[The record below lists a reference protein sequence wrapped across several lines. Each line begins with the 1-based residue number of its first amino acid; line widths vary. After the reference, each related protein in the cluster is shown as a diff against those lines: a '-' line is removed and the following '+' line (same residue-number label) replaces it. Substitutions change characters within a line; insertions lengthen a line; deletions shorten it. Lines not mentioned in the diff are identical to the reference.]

1 LEKRNKKMMGSE
13 KGSVLVIVIT
23 GITIIAAIGAGLAA
37 MVSSGARTGANH
49 SLSVQALYAA
59 ESGLEWAGAELRDSS
74 NWVDFCETLEEE
86 TMGIGQANFTII
98 KSELYP
104 DEDDPQGCEVTVIG
118 WVGSDEDNPL
128 AKRQI
133 KGDVPK
139 NFIEDPGGGGGGAG
153 GEDIPDD
160 AIIIGGDDEV
170 LEEIDYGTHESIY
183 VKEGTTING
192 NITISNHSDVY
203 FYNNVTVTGGI
214 TLAPQGYAYFGDD
227 FNIDG
232 NIIISGEACFG
243 NNVMIDGDLTLS
255 SANAN
260 VCIKDNIE
268 ITGTIT
274 LNNQSQLC
282 VGLNSDIRCDD
293 IVKANN
299 SQICTKDDSCDY
311 KCNAGYFSVCTANC
325 DGLCEEPPELTG
337 DDMSQD
343 PVGTEDGA
351 WSEG

>member
-1 LEKRNKKMMGSE
+1 
-13 KGSVLVIVIT
+13 
-23 GITIIAAIGAGLAA
+23 
-37 MVSSGARTGANH
+37 MVSSGARTGVDQ

-59 ESGLEWAGAELRDSS
+59 ESGLEWALWRLKEEHKDPDSDG
-74 NWVDFCETLEEE
+74 WVDLCENDLKEE
-86 TMGIGQANFTII
+86 TGEIGQANFTIVESFSYPSGVDPVD
-98 KSELYP
+98 SE
-104 DEDDPQGCEVTVIG
+104 GCQITVSG
-118 WVGSDEDNPL
+118 WVGTDEDNFL
-128 AKRQI
+128 VKRRI
-133 KGDVPK
+133 KGKVPK
-139 NFIEDPGGGGGGAG
+139 NFIEDPGGVGGGAG
-153 GEDIPDD
+153 GEGIPDD
-160 AIIIGGDDEV
+160 AIIIGGADEV

-227 FNIDG
+227 FNITGD
-232 NIIISGEACFG
+232 IIISGEACFG
-243 NNVMIDGDLTLS
+243 NNVIINGDLTLS

-260 VCIKDNIE
+260 VCIQDNFKI
-268 ITGTIT
+268 IDTVPATGKGTIT

-282 VGLNSDIRCDD
+282 VGLNFDISCDD
-293 IVKANN
+293 IDKANN

-325 DGLCEEPPELTG
+325 DGLCEEPPELAG
-337 DDMSQD
+337 DDMSQN